1 MSNPPDI
8 VVTDTSASPPG
19 HVTVTV
25 DGHPTIVP
33 QGEPAAEFIRDAL
46 NGK

>member
-1 MSNPPDI
+1 MAEQPDI
-8 VVTDTSASPPG
+8 VVTDTTSSPPG

-25 DGHPTIVP
+25 DGHPTILP
-33 QGEPAAEFIRDAL
+33 QGGPAEDFIRDAL